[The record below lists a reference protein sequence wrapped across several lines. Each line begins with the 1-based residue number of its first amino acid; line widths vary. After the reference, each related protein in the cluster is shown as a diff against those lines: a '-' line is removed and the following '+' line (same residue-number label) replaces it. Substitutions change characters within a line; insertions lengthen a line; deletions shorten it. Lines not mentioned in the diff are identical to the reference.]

1 MNRAHLLRPGEP
13 EVGAKQGKY
22 KLIAVRGRG
31 GMGLVYEAEDT
42 LIRRRVALKLLPP
55 SPAEDGEAFR
65 RFLAEARAA
74 GRLHHPNIVSV
85 YDVVRTGK
93 LCFLVME
100 LVAGGTA
107 QDRLQRR
114 GPLDL
119 PAAVAVMLEVC
130 RGLAAAHSVGLVHRD
145 LKPANIM
152 RAADGT
158 VKLADFGLA
167 KILDASTGSGGNPA
181 LLGTPHYM
189 SPEQC
194 RCETPDA
201 RSDLYAAGAVFFAL
215 LTGRPPYHDAGGVSE
230 VMLSQCSAPPPDPR
244 SLRPDLPEAAA
255 ALIAKAMAK
264 ERPARHQSADALAD
278 DLRRLAAGSPV
289 DLPGGPDWP
298 ALEALSADL
307 GTAVRRRDLAAL
319 EAALERLC
327 AAARPRPADA
337 ADAADDW
344 SPAE

>member
-1 MNRAHLLRPGEP
+1 MGVSTRADVE
-13 EVGAKQGKY
+13 
-22 KLIAVRGRG
+22 
-31 GMGLVYEAEDT
+31 
-42 LIRRRVALKLLPP
+42 
-55 SPAEDGEAFR
+55 
-65 RFLAEARAA
+65 
-74 GRLHHPNIVSV
+74 RL
-85 YDVVRTGK
+85 
-93 LCFLVME
+93 
-100 LVAGGTA
+100 
-107 QDRLQRR
+107 
-114 GPLDL
+114 
-119 PAAVAVMLEVC
+119 
-130 RGLAAAHSVGLVHRD
+130 LAAAGE
-145 LKPANIM
+145 
-152 RAADGT
+152 
-158 VKLADFGLA
+158 LADRCGDPHARGVTALAEGLCLYFVGRFRESVARLDEAAAILRTRCTGAVWELDTAHIYTFWCRMHMGAYGELAARAPALQREALERGNRYAAANLA

-230 VMLSQCSAPPPDPR
+230 VMLAQCSAPPPDPR

-264 ERPARHQSADALAD
+264 ERPARHQSAEALAD
-278 DLRRLAAGSPV
+278 DLRRLAAGSPIDV
-289 DLPGGPDWP
+289 PGGPDWP

-307 GTAVRRRDLAAL
+307 GSAVRRRDPAAL

-337 ADAADDW
+337 DADAADAADADAGADW